1 MPRRVLPTT
10 RPTTLEGNPININ
23 TVNNA
28 GNGSPDLDPSI
39 NINYGRRDGKLL
51 NPDDEDEKSED
62 EDWNEYVRLTGW
74 RSTGECPH
82 RDGPCRIR

>member
-1 MPRRVLPTT
+1 MPRRVVPTT
-10 RPTTLEGNPININ
+10 RPTSLEENPSNPN
-23 TVNNA
+23 TPSNA
-28 GNGSPDLDPSI
+28 GNGLPDLDPSI